1 MTIDEAKKV
10 LVEADLLVDQ
20 AGVEAAIDRLS
31 QEIADRLR
39 ESNPVV
45 ICVMNGGLILT
56 GQLLTRL
63 VFPLQLEYLHATRY
77 GHGTSGSGL
86 DWHVR
91 PQQSLEGRTVLLLD
105 DILDEGVTLA
115 AIADYCRQQGAA
127 EVLMAVLVE
136 KLHLRKV
143 TPGLRADFFGL
154 EVGAGQSPDVV
165 QLFRAAGGYYDAVK
179 VLDGAGIERVVGARL
194 RSCKS

>member
-1 MTIDEAKKV
+1 MTIDEVKKV
-10 LVEADLLVDQ
+10 LGEADLLVDE
-20 AGVEAAIDRLS
+20 AGVETAIGRLA
-31 QEIADRLR
+31 QEITARLR
-39 ESNPVV
+39 DSNPVV

-86 DWHVR
+86 EWQVR
-91 PQQSLEGRTVLLLD
+91 PQQDLQGRTVLLLD

-115 AIADYCRQQGAA
+115 AIADYCRRQGAA

-143 TPGLRADFFGL
+143 TPGMRADFSGL
-154 EVGAGQSPDVV
+154 EVGDRF
-165 QLFRAAGGYYDAVK
+165 LFGYGLDYKGYWRNAPGIYAVK
-179 VLDGAGIERVVGARL
+179 GL
-194 RSCKS
+194 